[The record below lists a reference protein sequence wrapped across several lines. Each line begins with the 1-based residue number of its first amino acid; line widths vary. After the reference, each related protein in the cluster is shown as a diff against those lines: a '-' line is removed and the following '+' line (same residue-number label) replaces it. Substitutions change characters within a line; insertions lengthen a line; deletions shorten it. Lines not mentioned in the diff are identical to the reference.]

1 MVFVMLWYD
10 LYVNAKLRAPEITE
24 RDKQRPFYEKRALA
38 QRFCKVGYVTN
49 LNF

>member
-24 RDKQRPFYEKRALA
+24 RDKQRPFD
-38 QRFCKVGYVTN
+38 
-49 LNF
+49 

>member
-24 RDKQRPFYEKRALA
+24 RDKQSPSYEKRAFA
-38 QRFCKVGYVTN
+38 QRFCKVGFVTN

>member
-24 RDKQRPFYEKRALA
+24 RDKQRPFYDKRALA
-38 QRFCKVGYVTN
+38 QRFCKVGYVMN